1 MLDSGDRPSKIDVA
15 VSETFIHTLNF
26 KYTEPLIPKFISDN
40 NSRLYHLI
48 GMDIPCR
55 LGENWIMV
63 DITGVI
69 TDLFRSVRWMK
80 ASKTI
85 ELIDA
90 LKKDDKK

>member
-1 MLDSGDRPSKIDVA
+1 
-15 VSETFIHTLNF
+15 
-26 KYTEPLIPKFISDN
+26 
-40 NSRLYHLI
+40 
-48 GMDIPCR
+48 
-55 LGENWIMV
+55 MV
-63 DITGVI
+63 DITDVI